1 MKMVDQKYFG
11 EIAEEIVLQMLKKQ
25 GKKVID
31 HRKNPK
37 EFADFQVGKTRIEV
51 KGHNEDH
58 TGGKF
63 DKFDYVARYIT
74 LSVREWDFLN
84 ENPNQFEIYIVYR
97 LNETQYKDHPDWN
110 YPKYVKIKGSE
121 LIGKPTNQP
130 TIQVKT
136 IKPFWSDKGKR
147 QHRVSKSIFEKA
159 KKKYK
164 K

>member
-1 MKMVDQKYFG
+1 LVDEKLNG
-11 EIAEEIVLQMLKKQ
+11 PVAEEIVLQMLKKQ

-31 HRKNPK
+31 NRKNPK
-37 EFADFQVGKTRIEV
+37 KFGDFQVGNKIIEV

-58 TGGKF
+58 PGWKSDNF
-63 DKFDYVARYIT
+63 DFVANYIT
-74 LSVREWDFLN
+74 LSVREWEFLN
-84 ENPNQFEIYIVYR
+84 DHPNQFEIYIVYR

-130 TIQVKT
+130 TIRVKT
-136 IKPFWSDKGKR
+136 LKPFWSDKGKR
-147 QHRVSKSIFEKA
+147 QHRISISIFNKA
-159 KKKYK
+159 KKKIK

>member
-1 MKMVDQKYFG
+1 MVEQKHFG
-11 EIAEEIVLQMLKKQ
+11 EIAEEIVLQILKKK

-51 KGHNEDH
+51 KGQNEDY

-63 DKFDYVARYIT
+63 DKFDYVSRYIT
-74 LSVREWDFLN
+74 LSITEWDFLN
-84 ENPNQFEIYIVYR
+84 KHPNQFEIYVVYR

-110 YPKYVKIKGSE
+110 YPKYIKIKGSE
-121 LIGKPTNQP
+121 LIGKKTNQP

-136 IKPFWSDKGKR
+136 LKQFWEDKEKR
-147 QHRVSKSIFEKA
+147 QTKVPTTIFNKI